1 MVIMHLSFAQT
12 ERLASDALSSKDTF
26 HVRTSEIFQLV
37 EYLQKALSGEVSGN
51 PLSACFLGKEDVSG
65 YIQEIYAGTDM
76 AHDSLKVKGITEFY
90 LLISS
95 QAKAY
100 FEQYR
105 GRLTDIELHDVK
117 TRTGS
122 VESMKVMVLSMNL
135 VLKDGEKIGRR
146 INVIE
151 VNGRYVI
158 LNLED

>member
-1 MVIMHLSFAQT
+1 MVTMHLSFAQT
-12 ERLASDALSSKDTF
+12 ERLASDAPSATDTF
-26 HVRTSEIFQLV
+26 HVRTTEILQLV
-37 EYLQKALSGEVSGN
+37 EHLQNALSGEVSGTH
-51 PLSACFLGKEDVSG
+51 LSACFLGKEDVSD
-65 YIQEIYAGTDM
+65 YIQNIYAGTDM
-76 AHDSLKVKGITEFY
+76 AHDSLKVKGITDFY

-95 QAKAY
+95 QARAY

-105 GRLTDIELHDVK
+105 GRLKDIELHDVK

-122 VESMKVMVLSMNL
+122 VETMQVMVLSMNL

-151 VNGRYVI
+151 ANGRYVI